1 MGGQSRWYLACEPD
15 TELGE
20 YELRAEFMTANGL
33 LEDMLVVRVVAPP
46 KVEESVESGGGEGD
60 PGIDVIWVTK
70 ADWEAHGFTARTV
83 GAVGADDETTTIR
96 VNRDYHLLDRAL
108 SSSGLT
114 PEQVQVRADRYQFRV
129 ACALWL
135 QDHEIQ
141 KLPEEQRPPEGF
153 LTSEHERVAEAV
165 LADVEVA
172 AKAEV

>member
-129 ACALWL
+129 ACALWRAGPR
-135 QDHEIQ
+135 D
-141 KLPEEQRPPEGF
+141 
-153 LTSEHERVAEAV
+153 S
-165 LADVEVA
+165 EVA
-172 AKAEV
+172 RRAAPARGLPDVGA